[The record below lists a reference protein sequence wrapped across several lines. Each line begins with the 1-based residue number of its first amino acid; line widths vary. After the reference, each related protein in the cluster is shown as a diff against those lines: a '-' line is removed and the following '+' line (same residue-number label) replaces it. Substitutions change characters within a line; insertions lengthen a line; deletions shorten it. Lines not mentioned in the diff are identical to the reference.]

1 MKGLEE
7 THVQSYYEYMIEVA
21 VLLGVDRDYA
31 MEELRK
37 SLDFEIEL
45 AMVCKTLLY
54 LESVLDI
61 NSPYE

>member
-45 AMVCKTLLY
+45 AMVCTTLLY
-54 LESVLDI
+54 LESVLEI